1 MMKPCPAPMAA
12 PTAMPAP
19 SAMIQVSSLSKPMM
33 PGRISF
39 WVMPMTMARKPSN
52 EPTER
57 SMLRETMTR
66 TMPVAMTAIDA
77 V

>member
-1 MMKPCPAPMAA
+1 MAA

-19 SAMIQVSSLSKPMM
+19 SAMIQVNSLSKPMRS
-33 PGRISF
+33 GRISF
-39 WVMPMTMARKPSN
+39 CVMPMTMARKPSSD
-52 EPTER
+52 PTER

-66 TMPVAMTAIDA
+66 TIPVAITAIDA